1 MLNEHDIKDMILE
14 AWGNVPQ
21 ELLQV
26 PVKDDLDGGVQL
38 DFMPFMSAFVVEFN
52 KLLASRLDKAWYYDA
67 ANLVR
72 KMSGIPV
79 SLMGPCSAHAKDNYE
94 EGL

>member
-1 MLNEHDIKDMILE
+1 MINEHDIKDMILE

-26 PVKDDLDGGVQL
+26 PTQEDLDGGVKL
-38 DFMPFMSAFVVEFN
+38 DFMPFMNAFVVEFN
-52 KLLASRLDKAWYYDA
+52 KIVAQRLDKAWYFDA

-72 KMSGIPV
+72 KMTGIPV
-79 SLMGPCSAHAKDNYE
+79 SLGPCSNHAKDCYE